1 MRDMEG
7 RVAIVTGGAGGIG
20 SATARRLA
28 ERGVRVVVA
37 DRDEAGARRVADEIR
52 AAGGE
57 AEGMFV
63 DVTDE
68 ASVNALVDAA
78 VARFSRLDIMFNNAG
93 VFGDGARN
101 FLDDPPEEYFRVV
114 SINQHG
120 VFYGMRAAAR
130 HMRQAGTGGVII
142 NTASIYAFIADRNQL
157 PYHASK
163 AAVVAMTKA
172 AALDLARY
180 NIRVV
185 AVAPGMVNT
194 GLVDNWRQDEHVWN
208 TIQRAHMRR
217 RMAEPDEIARVV
229 AFLASD
235 DARFINGHAICVDD
249 GALSFKR

>member
-20 SATARRLA
+20 SATARRFA

-37 DRDEAGARRVADEIR
+37 DRDEAGAKRVADEIA

-57 AEGMFV
+57 AVGLYV

-68 ASVNALVDAA
+68 SSVNALVETA
-78 VARFSRLDIMFNNAG
+78 VAQFSRLDIMFNNAG

-101 FLDDPPEEYFRVV
+101 FLDDAPDEYFRVV

-185 AVAPGMVNT
+185 AVAPAMVNT
-194 GLVDNWRQDEHVWN
+194 GLVDHWREDDRVWD

-217 RMAEPDEIARVV
+217 RMAEPDDIARVV
-229 AFLASD
+229 VFLASD